1 MVSLAGAVKTPL
13 VIRRISAIE
22 TRPLRQ
28 AVLRPHQRVEEL
40 VYPGD
45 DAVETA
51 HFGAF
56 LDGELIGIAS
66 VYHEPPHGEAN
77 EGAWRLRGMAV
88 VPQLHRKGIGSL
100 LLCACIDHARQH
112 GGTTMWF
119 NARTPAVPF
128 YQAHDFQV
136 RGEEFMLPDIGPHY
150 FMWSEIGSR
159 CAGHRAPQL

>member
-1 MVSLAGAVKTPL
+1 MVSLAGAVKSQP
-13 VIRRISAIE
+13 VIRQISAAE

-28 AVLRPHQRVEEL
+28 AILRPHQRVEEL

-45 DAVETA
+45 DSPDAA

-56 LDGELIGIAS
+56 LDEQLVGVSS
-66 VYHEPPHGEAN
+66 VYRETPHGEAN

-100 LLCACIDHARQH
+100 LLRACVDHARRR
-112 GGTTMWF
+112 GGMTMWF

-128 YQAHDFQV
+128 YRAHGFQV
-136 RGEEFMLPDIGPHY
+136 RGKEFELPDIGPHY
-150 FMWSEIGSR
+150 FMWQEIGK
-159 CAGHRAPQL
+159 A

>member
-1 MVSLAGAVKTPL
+1 MVPLAGAVKTPP
-13 VIRRISAIE
+13 VIRQISAAV

-28 AVLRPHQRVEEL
+28 AILRPHQRVEEL

-45 DAVETA
+45 DSPDAA

-66 VYHEPPHGEAN
+66 VYHEPPHDETD
-77 EGAWRLRGMAV
+77 EKAWRLRGMAV
-88 VPQLHRKGIGSL
+88 VSRLHRNGIGSL
-100 LLCACIDHARQH
+100 LLRACVDHARQH

-128 YQAHDFQV
+128 YQAHGFQV
-136 RGEEFMLPDIGPHY
+136 RGREFLLPNIGPHY
-150 FMWSEIGSR
+150 FMWKEIK
-159 CAGHRAPQL
+159 